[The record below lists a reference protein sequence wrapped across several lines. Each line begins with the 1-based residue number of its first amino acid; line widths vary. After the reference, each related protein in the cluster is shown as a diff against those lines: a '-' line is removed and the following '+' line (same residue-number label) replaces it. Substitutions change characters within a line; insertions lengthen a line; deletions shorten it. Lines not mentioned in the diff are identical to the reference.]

1 MDRTTSDRSGDDAD
15 LATAAGT
22 LAGIAEVMPDEANLS
37 VKEVYEDIQQ
47 VLRVPVVNYLF
58 RVLASEPAYLRAA
71 WLQQAKPVAASKH
84 FESAASEL
92 RAAARV
98 GLLTASH
105 DGMLGHPD
113 LHLLRAYTE
122 TIDYVL
128 PKLLLIATVLDPS
141 FSRRGQV
148 RVATELPLGI
158 AEGTVKIPM
167 ASPGEMDKATERL
180 LETIR
185 ERHGHPKPATFFR
198 SIARWPEVLAT
209 LWQDVEP
216 NLRRPEYRA
225 AAERISAD
233 AERLAPETP
242 VLQVPAPLAQ
252 ALPYFRR
259 RLIPHLM
266 LDVQMA
272 RQLLSNGEAFPRNRF
287 DVS

>member
-1 MDRTTSDRSGDDAD
+1 MDRTSSDRSGDDAG
-15 LATAAGT
+15 LAAAA
-22 LAGIAEVMPDEANLS
+22 LAGVVEVMPEEASLS
-37 VKEVYEDIQQ
+37 VKEIYEDIQQ

-58 RVLASEPAYLRAA
+58 RVLASEPAYLKAA
-71 WLQQAKPVAASKH
+71 WLQQARPVAASQH

-98 GLLTASH
+98 GLLKSSH
-105 DGMLGHPD
+105 GHGILDHPD
-113 LHLLRAYTE
+113 LHFLRAYTE

-141 FSRRGQV
+141 FSRRGHV

-158 AEGTVKIPM
+158 AEGTVKISM
-167 ASPGEMDKATERL
+167 ASPGEMDEETERL

-225 AAERISAD
+225 AAEHISAD